1 MSQVHSARPDKDIYF
16 TEQMIVDRGGFVS
29 RNIAPNV
36 KRMLIDIPRNWSRNV
51 ILWNLAA
58 DSEAGPHTGNG
69 GCPFCH
75 GAITIDGDKVSR
87 NIAYYTIAHA
97 SAFVPSGSLR
107 IASTAPEDP
116 AMMLSEDEQHPEVI
130 RVNHYDRSGVL
141 PNVAYSTPDGRLVL
155 IVSNTSSSAVTF
167 NVQYNGMYAPF
178 TLESGAVGTYIWK

>member
-1 MSQVHSARPDKDIYF
+1 M
-16 TEQMIVDRGGFVS
+16 
-29 RNIAPNV
+29 
-36 KRMLIDIPRNWSRNV
+36 
-51 ILWNLAA
+51 
-58 DSEAGPHTGNG
+58 
-69 GCPFCH
+69 
-75 GAITIDGDKVSR
+75 
-87 NIAYYTIAHA
+87 
-97 SAFVPSGSLR
+97 PSGSLR